1 MAFWGHASFRMVWR
15 DLFLS
20 WDDEIFILFLI
31 WRLFNRWVEVSLHGR
46 QEWSPVVLSG
56 VGYLLLLGR
65 VVYYYYIVSYV
76 LHSAVNYYLLVVV
89 IVRRHPLAILL
100 VRRLRLLLLLL
111 RWPLLLGI
119 WILLRIIHR
128 IILIWIILVVKRH
141 LVIGAPHRRLHVL
154 IVLQGGREHIVGVG
168 ALRHQIAIDQSG
180 LRHQEFVVNIISWRN
195 QSILSSF
202 EHTGATLEV
211 LFVHLIKFFL
221 LL

>member
-1 MAFWGHASFRMVWR
+1 MAFWGHASFWMVRR
-15 DLFLS
+15 DLLLS
-20 WDDEIFILFLI
+20 RDDEIFILFLI
-31 WRLFNRWVEVSLHGR
+31 WRLFNRWVKVSLHGR
-46 QEWSPVVLSG
+46 QKWGPVVLSG
-56 VGYLLLLGR
+56 VGYLLLLGG

-141 LVIGAPHRRLHVL
+141 LVIRAPHGWLHVL
-154 IVLQGGREHIVGVG
+154 IVLQGGREHIVCAR
-168 ALRHQIAIDQSG
+168 ALCHQIAIDQSG

-195 QSILSSF
+195 
-202 EHTGATLEV
+202 
-211 LFVHLIKFFL
+211 
-221 LL
+221 